1 LEDILRKNITL
12 IDEVSQE
19 AIDDSLDK
27 IKKLNNRLD
36 NFRETMRLLTETN
49 EMLIARST
57 NDNVRRLTLINVLLL
72 WPSAIGA
79 FFGMNV
85 HFGWMTV
92 SETQNLT
99 PMMIIIVIM
108 LFSTVGMYLFF
119 RLKKWI

>member
-1 LEDILRKNITL
+1 M

-72 WPSAIGA
+72 
-79 FFGMNV
+79 
-85 HFGWMTV
+85 
-92 SETQNLT
+92 
-99 PMMIIIVIM
+99 
-108 LFSTVGMYLFF
+108 
-119 RLKKWI
+119 